1 MATNQDTPI
10 SLLDPHPSPLSG
22 SEIFVFV
29 QSGQT
34 VNGDLDELKTFITS
48 GIPVGT
54 GDITGSGTSGK
65 IPLFNAAKNIV
76 NSRITQTLT
85 TINIPSPNGSAYL
98 KVEDDAISM
107 EVLNAFYHRVYIDET
122 KVGLAYYDGVSVG
135 GGFES
140 TITHSIV
147 YHDSRITISAPNI
160 QFPTLTGNTV
170 PYLDTNQYMRSSGVT
185 LAKLNT
191 ISTARSDLQVQIDA
205 VTSGLSWKQEVMCAT
220 TANITLSGL
229 QTIDGYTTLA
239 EDRVLV
245 KDQSTASQNC
255 IYIAKTGS
263 WVRATDCDSTSEIVS
278 ATVQVRFGTTN
289 KDTQWSC
296 SNTNQPVIGTDS
308 ITFVQIN
315 GGATYT
321 NGSGLTLSG
330 NVFSIG
336 AGQVVNSMIA
346 NNSIDLTAK
355 VTNALKYING
365 GTQSSTVPLPGALP
379 YATLAGYAYD
389 AANYNY
395 EPTTKTLNVNNI
407 FVSPD
412 DGITGV
418 NIEGASN
425 LLRLVTTD
433 AGYDAAIIQA
443 LGNGLK
449 VDSASGTAGRFTSSE
464 NPGEFNQTGVLSADV
479 DYEGVVI
486 NRQFT
491 RPASGGGSTAKA
503 TGPLLFVNDSTG
515 ALGTGDLACFQ
526 KQGTKRFRVNN
537 DGKIVYTPG
546 SEAANSYLVDDG
558 TGAGIAVW
566 SRISTFGLPSVTYAN
581 TTTTNTD
588 TNIITCVIP
597 ANTLTANT
605 DKVVYDFVIGNTGG
619 ISGDVTYKVKI
630 NATSL
635 LNDKTVT
642 LNANSDPITLRVT
655 IERLTSSTFRY
666 TLQYNFST
674 HTTSLRT
681 VEYNTITGFDFT
693 TASTLYIVGNQLSTT
708 RGIIGVEGH
717 GVYYKAS

>member
-1 MATNQDTPI
+1 MPTQDSPI
-10 SLLDPHPSPLSG
+10 SLLSPAASLTG
-22 SEIFVFV
+22 AEIFPLV
-29 QSGQT
+29 QGGVT
-34 VNGDLDELKTFITS
+34 VRDTLNDIKTFILS
-48 GIPVGT
+48 SVVVGT

-107 EVLNAFYHRVYIDET
+107 EVLDAFYHRVYIDET

-135 GGFES
+135 GGVES
-140 TITHSIV
+140 NVIYSIL
-147 YHDSRITISAPNI
+147 YHDSRAVISAPNI

-185 LAKLNT
+185 LANLNT

-205 VTSGLSWKQEVMCAT
+205 LYSNLSWKQEVACAT

-296 SNTNQPVIGTDS
+296 SNTNQPVIGTDA
-308 ITFVQIN
+308 ITFVKIN
-315 GGATYT
+315 GGNVYVA
-321 NGSGLTLSG
+321 GVGLTLTG
-330 NVFSIG
+330 NSFSIG
-336 AGQVVNSMIA
+336 SGQVVNSMIA

-355 VTNALKYING
+355 VTNTLKQLNG
-365 GTQSSTVPLPGALP
+365 GTGVAINPAISSIPFQNTETA
-379 YATLAGYAYD
+379 YGYDQANFSYD
-389 AANYNY
+389 SYL
-395 EPTTKTLNVNNI
+395 KTLGINNI
-407 FVSPD
+407 YVSPD

-418 NIEGASN
+418 VIEGASN